1 MDRLQNR
8 FGSAMQIWNN
18 EKQETIIIT
27 NTNNRI
33 MAKLQVAIDLLTTE
47 EALALAAKVA
57 PYVDIIELGTPL
69 IKNMGSTVITAMKN
83 AHPDK
88 LVFADLKTADA
99 GELEADIAF
108 KAGADLVT
116 VMGAAGNAT
125 IIGAVKAAKAHGK
138 GVVVDTIGYPDRV
151 KRAQEVIELGVEFV
165 ELHAGLDEQWTAGY
179 SIQVLIDEAARA
191 GVPVSIAGG
200 VNIDNIAAVIRAGA
214 QVAVAGAA
222 IYGAEDPAA
231 AAKALR
237 EAIDAAS
244 V

>member
-1 MDRLQNR
+1 
-8 FGSAMQIWNN
+8 
-18 EKQETIIIT
+18 
-27 NTNNRI
+27 
-33 MAKLQVAIDLLTTE
+33 MAKLQVAIDLLTTDD
-47 EALALAAKVA
+47 ALALAAKVA

-69 IKNMGSTVITAMKN
+69 IKNMGSGVITAMKK

-151 KRAQEVIELGVEFV
+151 KRAREVAGLGVEFV
-165 ELHAGLDEQWTAGY
+165 ELHAGLDEQWTSGY

-200 VNIDNIAAVIRAGA
+200 VNINNIGAVINAGA
-214 QVAVAGAA
+214 RVAVAGAA
-222 IYGAEDPAA
+222 IYGAQDPAA

-237 EAIDAAS
+237 EAIDAA
-244 V
+244 

>member
-1 MDRLQNR
+1 
-8 FGSAMQIWNN
+8 
-18 EKQETIIIT
+18 
-27 NTNNRI
+27 
-33 MAKLQVAIDLLTTE
+33 MAKLQVAIDLLTIE
-47 EALALAAKVA
+47 DALALAAKVA

-69 IKNMGSTVITAMKN
+69 IKNMGSAVITAMKN

-151 KRAQEVIELGVEFV
+151 KRAQEVIGLGVEFV
-165 ELHAGLDEQWTAGY
+165 ELHAGLDEQWTEGY
-179 SIQVLIDEAARA
+179 SIQVLIDEATSTD
-191 GVPVSIAGG
+191 VPVSIAGG
-200 VNIDNIAAVIRAGA
+200 VNLENVTAVVKSG
-214 QVAVAGAA
+214 VKVVVAGAA

-237 EAIDAAS
+237 EAIDAAA
-244 V
+244 

>member
-1 MDRLQNR
+1 
-8 FGSAMQIWNN
+8 
-18 EKQETIIIT
+18 
-27 NTNNRI
+27 

-47 EALALAAKVA
+47 DALALAAKVA

-69 IKNMGSTVITAMKN
+69 IKNMGSGVITAMKN

-151 KRAQEVIELGVEFV
+151 KRAREVTDLGVDFV

-200 VNIDNIAAVIRAGA
+200 VNLSNVTEVIKSGA

-237 EAIDAAS
+237 EAVDAA
-244 V
+244 

>member
-1 MDRLQNR
+1 
-8 FGSAMQIWNN
+8 
-18 EKQETIIIT
+18 
-27 NTNNRI
+27 

-47 EALALAAKVA
+47 EALALTAKIA
-57 PYVDIIELGTPL
+57 PYIDIIELGTPL
-69 IKNMGSTVITAMKN
+69 IKNAGISVVTAMKK

-88 LVFADLKTADA
+88 LVFADLKTMDA

-116 VMGAAGNAT
+116 ILGVAGDAT
-125 IIGAVKAAKAHGK
+125 IIGAVKSAKAHGR
-138 GVVVDTIGYPDRV
+138 GIVVDTIGVTDRV
-151 KRAQEVIELGVEFV
+151 KRAKEVIALGAEFV
-165 ELHAGLDEQWTAGY
+165 ELHAGLDEQWTDGY

-200 VNIDNIAAVIRAGA
+200 VNLKNITDVIKSGVI
-214 QVAVAGAA
+214 VAVAGAA

-237 EAIDAAS
+237 EAIDAA
-244 V
+244 

>member
-1 MDRLQNR
+1 
-8 FGSAMQIWNN
+8 
-18 EKQETIIIT
+18 
-27 NTNNRI
+27 
-33 MAKLQVAIDLLTTE
+33 MAKLQVAIDLLTIE
-47 EALALAAKVA
+47 DALALAAKVA

-69 IKNMGSTVITAMKN
+69 IKNMGSAVITAMKN

-108 KAGADLVT
+108 TAGADLVT

-138 GVVVDTIGYPDRV
+138 GVVVDTIGCTNRV
-151 KRAQEVIELGVEFV
+151 ERAREVTALGVEFV

-179 SIQVLIDEAARA
+179 SIQVLIDEAASA

-200 VNIDNIAAVIRAGA
+200 VNLSNIAAVIKAGA

-237 EAIDAAS
+237 EAIDA

>member
-1 MDRLQNR
+1 
-8 FGSAMQIWNN
+8 
-18 EKQETIIIT
+18 
-27 NTNNRI
+27 
-33 MAKLQVAIDLLTTE
+33 MARLQVAIDLLTTE

-69 IKNMGSTVITAMKN
+69 IKNMGSTVITAMKA

-116 VMGAAGNAT
+116 VLGVSGNAT

-138 GVVVDTIGYPDRV
+138 GVVVDTIGHPDRV
-151 KRAQEVIELGVEFV
+151 KRAREVTELGVDFV
-165 ELHAGLDEQWTAGY
+165 ELHAGLDEQWAEGY
-179 SIQVLIDEAARA
+179 SIQVLIDEASAV

-200 VNIDNIAAVIRAGA
+200 VNINNIDAVIKAGA

-222 IYGAEDPAA
+222 IYAAEDPAA
-231 AAKALR
+231 AAKALA
-237 EAIDAAS
+237 EAIRLA
-244 V
+244 

>member
-1 MDRLQNR
+1 
-8 FGSAMQIWNN
+8 
-18 EKQETIIIT
+18 
-27 NTNNRI
+27 

-69 IKNMGSTVITAMKN
+69 IKNMGSGVITAMKH

-125 IIGAVKAAKAHGK
+125 IIGAIKAAKAHGK

-151 KRAQEVIELGVEFV
+151 KRAQEVTALGVEFV
-165 ELHAGLDEQWTAGY
+165 ELHAGLDEQWTEGY
-179 SIQVLIDEAARA
+179 SIHVLIDEAARA

-200 VNIDNIAAVIRAGA
+200 VNIDNVAAVIKAGA

-222 IYGAEDPAA
+222 IYGAENPAA

-237 EAIDAAS
+237 EAIDAA
-244 V
+244 